1 MAVDPIPRR
10 VQTHPSRGER
20 LGGALLGLIFVGCG
34 VWILADATL
43 TIAVRLSVGVLLG
56 LLGGN
61 ALYAAGCGR
70 RSWLSRI
77 GPLP

>member
-1 MAVDPIPRR
+1 MAVDPNPRR
-10 VQTHPSRGER
+10 PQTHSRGER
-20 LGGALLGLIFVGCG
+20 IAGALLGLIFVGSG

-43 TIAVRLSVGVLLG
+43 TTAVRLGVGAALG

-61 ALYAAGCGR
+61 ALQAAWRRR